1 MASLSVG
8 IDRSQKDVANIIQPR
23 QSHIDIIELVL
34 AIVDRWLRMA
44 VIEAPTGE
52 VVLWTRQGGPA
63 TEIISAGVDK
73 SNGCLQSYALRSR

>member
-34 AIVDRWLRMA
+34 AIVDR
-44 VIEAPTGE
+44 
-52 VVLWTRQGGPA
+52 
-63 TEIISAGVDK
+63 
-73 SNGCLQSYALRSR
+73 